1 MDSMTWLPIA
11 WFAVI
16 SFGVL
21 MYVVLDGFVL
31 GIGIL
36 APFAEDEEQLD
47 VMMNT
52 AAPIWDG
59 SRNLAGARRSRLLT
73 AFPTAYAALLSA
85 LYLPVLLLLVSLV
98 FRGSPLSSGSKPI
111 APRGFG
117 RGFRPWLASG
127 RVLSRSDSWH
137 GGARRAN
144 DW

>member
-47 VMMNT
+47 VMMN
-52 AAPIWDG
+52 
-59 SRNLAGARRSRLLT
+59 
-73 AFPTAYAALLSA
+73 LS
-85 LYLPVLLLLVSLV
+85 L
-98 FRGSPLSSGSKPI
+98 I
-111 APRGFG
+111 
-117 RGFRPWLASG
+117 
-127 RVLSRSDSWH
+127 H
-137 GGARRAN
+137 I
-144 DW
+144 